1 MKRTTCKI
9 FSDASYVHLTGK
21 CGYGVAIVMK
31 DLCIFKH
38 GSIRGAKLSCE
49 AEVPAGA
56 RVAWKES
63 LAGNI

>member
-9 FSDASYVHLTGK
+9 FSDASYGRLTGK
-21 CGYGVAIVMK
+21 CDYGVAIVMK
-31 DLCIFKH
+31 DLCIFKY
-38 GSIRGAKLSCE
+38 GSIRGAKSSCE

-63 LAGNI
+63 LVGNM